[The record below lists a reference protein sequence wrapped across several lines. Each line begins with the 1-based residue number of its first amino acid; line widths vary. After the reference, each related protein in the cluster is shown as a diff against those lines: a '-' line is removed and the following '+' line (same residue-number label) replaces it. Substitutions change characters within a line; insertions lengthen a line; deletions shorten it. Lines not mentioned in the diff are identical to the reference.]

1 MTPTDRPI
9 DLAIDVARAERET
22 LRWVLV
28 TALWYARPY
37 GALESLLLSCAHD
50 IPLRVTAHTVRQELA
65 WLEDHALVK
74 IDRAGPIWSAAL
86 TARGLGVYD
95 YREDAPKGLARPARW

>member
-1 MTPTDRPI
+1 MPLSDRPI
-9 DLAIDVARAERET
+9 DQAIDMARAERET

-28 TALWYARPY
+28 TALWHARPY

-50 IPLRVTAHTVRQELA
+50 IPLMVTAHAVRQELA
-65 WLEDHALVK
+65 WLEDCALVR
-74 IDRAGPIWSAAL
+74 IDRTGPIWSATL
-86 TARGLGVYD
+86 TARGQGVYE